1 MKKVSKKYVRTKI
14 EEAVNKTIEDL
25 ELSPASR
32 KTRKLITKASKKI
45 SGQLRAE
52 LKKLNKKADKIAKSL
67 AKKEKKAR
75 KQGEETASLEPTLN

>member
-25 ELSPASR
+25 ELSPTSR
-32 KTRKLITKASKKI
+32 KTRKLIGKASKKI
-45 SGQLRAE
+45 SAQLKAE

-67 AKKEKKAR
+67 AKKEKKAK
-75 KQGEETASLEPTLN
+75 KQSEESARLEPTLN

>member
-25 ELSPASR
+25 ELSPAPR
-32 KTRKLITKASKKI
+32 KTRKMIERASKRI
-45 SGQLRAE
+45 SGQLKAE
-52 LKKLNKKADKIAKSL
+52 LKKLNKKADKVAKSL

-75 KQGEETASLEPTLN
+75 KQGEENARLEPTLN